1 MARSTLKNLTAD
13 DMEDEKIMTILVT
26 EANNLN
32 LDDVSSTILLVKPG
46 ETEKETVKRIKK
58 ALVKPLTRTYAFLMN
73 LKEDDEEVTKFTQSG
88 LAWL

>member
-46 ETEKETVKRIKK
+46 ETEKGHSQE
-58 ALVKPLTRTYAFLMN
+58 N
-73 LKEDDEEVTKFTQSG
+73 
-88 LAWL
+88 